1 VRRVSDLMEQGSNL
15 VQFANDI
22 RFENPAN
29 EDAYYYVVAKDFEWS
44 FVDLYASIDKG
55 DDKQFILDV

>member
-1 VRRVSDLMEQGSNL
+1 MEQGSNL